1 MEIMTFAFVHD
12 TVSFAGAGADWIGHL
27 LDVSNMAQ
35 APSAA
40 PVDPASAVPLTPI
53 DGAPSSG
60 GIGPSPASDPSVDM
74 SPVSLFMKADIVVK
88 TVMGILLFASFWS
101 WAIILGKW
109 LRLSGVRSQADKF
122 EQLFWSGRSLDDV
135 YATLQTRHDHHPMA
149 HVFVSA
155 MREWKRSF
163 EGGPVT
169 TGLLPSVK
177 DRITKVMNV
186 TIGRELTRLE
196 SSLGFLATVGT
207 NATFIGLFGTVWGI
221 MNSFRQIAASH
232 DTSLAVVAPGIA
244 EALFATAM
252 GLVAAIP
259 ASVAYNHLAT
269 SVNHIAARLEGFA
282 EEFSA
287 ILSRQ
292 LDEKAR

>member
-1 MEIMTFAFVHD
+1 MEFSALALVHD
-12 TVSFAGAGADWIGHL
+12 LEAFAKPLMALVDSLTSFTDA
-27 LDVSNMAQ
+27 VQ
-35 APSAA
+35 APNAA
-40 PVDPASAVPLTPI
+40 PVDPMPETIPLDAPEGGREASPGAV
-53 DGAPSSG
+53 GA
-60 GIGPSPASDPSVDM
+60 ALDM
-74 SPVSLFMKADIVVK
+74 SPWALFMKADIVVK
-88 TVMGILLFASFWS
+88 GVMGILLLASVWS
-101 WAIILGKW
+101 WAIIIGKW
-109 LRLSGVRSQADKF
+109 MRLGSVRAQAERF

-135 YATLQTRHDHHPMA
+135 YQSLQSRSEHHPMA
-149 HVFVSA
+149 HVFVAA

-163 EGGPVT
+163 ETGPVS

-177 DRITKVMNV
+177 DRINKVMNV
-186 TIGRELTRLE
+186 TISREITRLE
-196 SSLGFLATVGT
+196 SSLGFLATVGV

-221 MNSFRQIAASH
+221 MNSFRHIAASQ

-259 ASVAYNHLAT
+259 ASMAYNHFST
-269 SVNHIAARLEGFA
+269 SVGRMAARLEGFSD
-282 EEFSA
+282 EFAA

>member
-1 MEIMTFAFVHD
+1 MEFTALVSLPDVAAFAKPLLA
-12 TVSFAGAGADWIGHL
+12 FADHL
-27 LDVSNMAQ
+27 THLASNVQ
-35 APSAA
+35 APNAAPVDPIPSAA
-40 PVDPASAVPLTPI
+40 PVAPIELTKSEAGDAVVI
-53 DGAPSSG
+53 
-60 GIGPSPASDPSVDM
+60 DM
-74 SPVSLFMKADIVVK
+74 SPLTLFMKADIVVK
-88 TVMGILLFASFWS
+88 AVMGVLLFCSFWS
-101 WAIILGKW
+101 WAIIIGKW
-109 LRLSGVRSQADKF
+109 LRLGSVRSKADRF
-122 EQLFWSGRSLDDV
+122 EQMFWSGRSLDDV
-135 YATLQTRHDHHPMA
+135 YATLQARSEQHPMA
-149 HVFVSA
+149 HVFVAA

-163 EGGPVT
+163 EMGPVS

-177 DRITKVMNV
+177 DRISRVMNV
-186 TIGRELTRLE
+186 TIGREITRLE
-196 SSLGFLATVGT
+196 SSLGFLATVGV

-259 ASVAYNHLAT
+259 ASVAYNHLST
-269 SVNHIAARLEGFA
+269 SVSRIAARLEGFSD
-282 EEFSA
+282 EFAA

>member
-1 MEIMTFAFVHD
+1 MDFSTLAVVHE
-12 TVSFAGAGADWIGHL
+12 AHQALGAVVDAIAALTQQGHDL
-27 LDVSNMAQ
+27 Q

-40 PVDPASAVPLTPI
+40 PVDPASAVPLAPPE
-53 DGAPSSG
+53 GAPAASG
-60 GIGPSPASDPSVDM
+60 APGTPAGEIDM
-74 SPVSLFMKADIVVK
+74 SPIGLFMKADIVVK
-88 TVMGILLFASFWS
+88 SVMGILLLASFWS

-109 LRLSGVRSQADKF
+109 MRLSAVSAQADKF
-122 EQLFWSGRSLDDV
+122 EQLFWSGRSLEDV
-135 YATLQTRHDHHPMA
+135 YAALQSRQDHHPMA
-149 HVFVSA
+149 HVFVAA

-163 EGGPVT
+163 EAGPVT
-169 TGLLPSVK
+169 SGLLPSLK
-177 DRITKVMNV
+177 DRIAKVMNV

-196 SSLGFLATVGT
+196 SSLGFLATVGV

-259 ASVAYNHLAT
+259 ASVAYNHLSS
-269 SVNHIAARLEGFA
+269 SVNRIAGRLEGFA
-282 EEFSA
+282 EEFAA

>member
-1 MEIMTFAFVHD
+1 MEFAALAAVNDAIPFLKPLIAFADHL
-12 TVSFAGAGADWIGHL
+12 THFAGVQGPDAAPVGPP
-27 LDVSNMAQ
+27 
-35 APSAA
+35 PSAA
-40 PVDPASAVPLTPI
+40 PLQPINVTTVGDQSAA
-53 DGAPSSG
+53 GSG
-60 GIGPSPASDPSVDM
+60 VDM
-74 SPVSLFMKADIVVK
+74 SPLTLFMKADIVVK
-88 TVMGILLFASFWS
+88 GVMAILLIASFWS

-109 LRLSGVRSQADKF
+109 MRVGGVRRQADKF
-122 EQLFWSGRSLDDV
+122 EQLFWSGRSLDDL
-135 YATLQTRHDHHPMA
+135 YATLNARNEGHPMA
-149 HVFVSA
+149 HVFVA
-155 MREWKRSF
+155 GMREWKRSF
-163 EGGPVT
+163 EMGPVA

-177 DRITKVMNV
+177 DRINRVMNV
-186 TIGRELTRLE
+186 TIGREITRLE
-196 SSLGFLATVGT
+196 SSLGFLATVGV

-259 ASVAYNHLAT
+259 ASVAYNHLSS
-269 SVNHIAARLEGFA
+269 SVGRIAGRLESFSDEFA
-282 EEFSA
+282 S

>member
-1 MEIMTFAFVHD
+1 
-12 TVSFAGAGADWIGHL
+12 
-27 LDVSNMAQ
+27 
-35 APSAA
+35 
-40 PVDPASAVPLTPI
+40 
-53 DGAPSSG
+53 
-60 GIGPSPASDPSVDM
+60 M
-74 SPVSLFMKADIVVK
+74 SPWGLFMKADIVVK
-88 TVMGILLFASFWS
+88 SVMGILLLLSVWS
-101 WAIILGKW
+101 WAIIIGKW
-109 LRLSGVRSQADKF
+109 ARLSAVRNQADRF
-122 EQLFWSGRSLDDV
+122 EQTFWSGRSLDDV
-135 YATLQTRHDHHPMA
+135 FTSLQARQDHHPMA
-149 HVFVSA
+149 QVFVAA

-163 EGGPVT
+163 EAGPVN

-177 DRITKVMNV
+177 DRINKVMNV

-196 SSLGFLATVGT
+196 SSLGFLATVGV

-232 DTSLAVVAPGIA
+232 DTSLAIVAPGIA

-259 ASVAYNHLAT
+259 ASIAYNHLSA
-269 SVNHIAARLEGFA
+269 SVNRIAARLEGFA

>member
-1 MEIMTFAFVHD
+1 MDFSAIAFAHD
-12 TVSFAGAGADWIGHL
+12 AAAAIDTLSHALSHL
-27 LDVSNMAQ
+27 FDVTNSAQQPAPAPLDA

-40 PVDPASAVPLTPI
+40 PLTPI
-53 DGAPSSG
+53 DVTQTGGEGAASG
-60 GIGPSPASDPSVDM
+60 SSVDM
-74 SPVSLFMKADIVVK
+74 SPLALFMKADIVVK
-88 TVMGILLFASFWS
+88 SVMGMLLLASFWS

-109 LRLSGVRSQADKF
+109 IRLSTVRGQADKF
-122 EQLFWSGRSLDDV
+122 EQLFWSGRSLDEV
-135 YATLQTRHDHHPMA
+135 YATLQTRQDHHPMA

-163 EGGPVT
+163 EMGPVAI
-169 TGLLPSVK
+169 GLLPGVK

-186 TIGRELTRLE
+186 TINRELTRLE
-196 SSLGFLATVGT
+196 SSLGFLATVGA
-207 NATFIGLFGTVWGI
+207 NATFIGVFGTVWGI
-221 MNSFRQIAASH
+221 MNSFRQIALSN

-259 ASVAYNHLAT
+259 ASVAYNNLAS
-269 SVNHIAARLEGFA
+269 SVNRMASRLEGFA

>member
-1 MEIMTFAFVHD
+1 MEFSALTSLPDVAAFAKPLLA
-12 TVSFAGAGADWIGHL
+12 FADHL
-27 LDVSNMAQ
+27 THLASNVQ

-40 PVDPASAVPLTPI
+40 PVDPIPSAAPVAPIELTK
-53 DGAPSSG
+53 AEG
-60 GIGPSPASDPSVDM
+60 GDTTSAIIDM
-74 SPVSLFMKADIVVK
+74 SPLTLFMKADIVVK
-88 TVMGILLFASFWS
+88 IVMGILLFCSFWS

-109 LRLSGVRSQADKF
+109 MRLGSVRAQADKF
-122 EQLFWSGRSLDDV
+122 EQMFWSGRSLDDV
-135 YATLQTRHDHHPMA
+135 YATLQARSEQHPMA
-149 HVFVSA
+149 HVFVAA

-163 EGGPVT
+163 EMGPVS

-177 DRITKVMNV
+177 DRISRVMNV
-186 TIGRELTRLE
+186 TIGREIARLE
-196 SSLGFLATVGT
+196 SSLGFLATVGV

-259 ASVAYNHLAT
+259 ASVAYNHLST
-269 SVNHIAARLEGFA
+269 SVGRIANRLEGFSD
-282 EEFSA
+282 EFSA

>member
-1 MEIMTFAFVHD
+1 MDFSALAFVD
-12 TVSFAGAGADWIGHL
+12 DIAVAAKTVIAFVDHL
-27 LDVSNMAQ
+27 AHVAPSLQPDAAPVGPP
-35 APSAA
+35 PSAA
-40 PVDPASAVPLTPI
+40 PI
-53 DGAPSSG
+53 
-60 GIGPSPASDPSVDM
+60 SPVEIVKTGEAATNALVDM
-74 SPVSLFMKADIVVK
+74 SPVALFMKADIVVK
-88 TVMGILLFASFWS
+88 AVMGILLFASFWS

-109 LRLSGVRSQADKF
+109 MRLGSVRGQAEKF
-122 EQLFWSGRSLDDV
+122 EQMFWSGRSLDEV
-135 YATLQTRHDHHPMA
+135 YATIQARNEHHPLA
-149 HVFVSA
+149 NVFVAA
-155 MREWKRSF
+155 MREWKRSH
-163 EGGPVT
+163 EAGPVSA
-169 TGLLPSVK
+169 GLLPSVK
-177 DRITKVMNV
+177 DRIAKVMNV

-196 SSLGFLATVGT
+196 SSLGFLATVGV

-259 ASVAYNHLAT
+259 ASIAYNHLST
-269 SVNHIAARLEGFA
+269 GVNRVAARLEGFSD
-282 EEFSA
+282 EFAA

>member
-1 MEIMTFAFVHD
+1 MEFSTLALVHDAAAFAKPLLAFVDQLTHFGD
-12 TVSFAGAGADWIGHL
+12 SVQGPSAAPIGP
-27 LDVSNMAQ
+27 

-40 PVDPASAVPLTPI
+40 PLEPITVTQSGDQPAGTGL
-53 DGAPSSG
+53 
-60 GIGPSPASDPSVDM
+60 DM

-88 TVMGILLFASFWS
+88 GVMAVLLLASFWS

-109 LRLSGVRSQADKF
+109 MRVGGVRRQAEKF
-122 EQLFWSGRSLDDV
+122 EQAFWSGRSLDDL
-135 YATLQTRHDHHPMA
+135 YAQMQARNEHHPMA
-149 HVFVSA
+149 HVFVA
-155 MREWKRSF
+155 GMREWKRSF
-163 EGGPVT
+163 EAGNVAA
-169 TGLLPSVK
+169 GLIPSVK
-177 DRITKVMNV
+177 DRIHRIMNV
-186 TIGRELTRLE
+186 TIGREITRLE
-196 SSLGFLATVGT
+196 SSLGFLATVGV

-259 ASVAYNHLAT
+259 ASVAYNHLSD
-269 SVNHIAARLEGFA
+269 SVGRIAARLEAFSD
-282 EEFSA
+282 EFSS

-292 LDEKAR
+292 LDERAR

>member
-1 MEIMTFAFVHD
+1 MEFSTLALVHDAAAFVKPLL
-12 TVSFAGAGADWIGHL
+12 ALADQWTHL
-27 LDVSNMAQ
+27 ADAVQ
-35 APSAA
+35 APDAA
-40 PVDPASAVPLTPI
+40 PVDPAPETIPLAPP
-53 DGAPSSG
+53 DGGPSSADG
-60 GIGPSPASDPSVDM
+60 KGIGEALDM
-74 SPVSLFMKADIVVK
+74 SPLTLFMKADIVVK
-88 TVMGILLFASFWS
+88 AVMGILLFASVWS

-109 LRLSGVRSQADKF
+109 MRLGSVRAQAERF

-135 YATLQTRHDHHPMA
+135 YQSLQARSEHHPMA
-149 HVFVSA
+149 HVFVAA

-163 EGGPVT
+163 ETGPVS

-177 DRITKVMNV
+177 DRIHKVMNV
-186 TIGRELTRLE
+186 TISREITRLE
-196 SSLGFLATVGT
+196 SSLGFLATVGV

-221 MNSFRQIAASH
+221 MNSFRSIAASH

-252 GLVAAIP
+252 GLLAAIP
-259 ASVAYNHLAT
+259 ASIAYNHLST
-269 SVNHIAARLEGFA
+269 SVGRIASRLEGFSD
-282 EEFSA
+282 EFAA

>member
-1 MEIMTFAFVHD
+1 MEFSALTSLPDVAAFAKPLLA
-12 TVSFAGAGADWIGHL
+12 FADHL
-27 LDVSNMAQ
+27 THLASNVQ

-40 PVDPASAVPLTPI
+40 PVDPIPSAAPVAPIELTKTE
-53 DGAPSSG
+53 G
-60 GIGPSPASDPSVDM
+60 GDATSAIIDM
-74 SPVSLFMKADIVVK
+74 SPLTLFMKADIVVK
-88 TVMGILLFASFWS
+88 IVMGILLFCSFWS

-109 LRLSGVRSQADKF
+109 MRLGSVRAQADKF
-122 EQLFWSGRSLDDV
+122 EQMFWSGRSLDDV
-135 YATLQTRHDHHPMA
+135 YATLQARSEQHPMA
-149 HVFVSA
+149 HVFVAA

-163 EGGPVT
+163 EMGPVS

-177 DRITKVMNV
+177 DRISRVMNV
-186 TIGRELTRLE
+186 TIGREIARLE
-196 SSLGFLATVGT
+196 SSLGFLATVGV

-259 ASVAYNHLAT
+259 ASVAYNHLST
-269 SVNHIAARLEGFA
+269 SVGRIANRLEGFSD
-282 EEFSA
+282 EFSA

>member
-1 MEIMTFAFVHD
+1 MEILTFANAYD
-12 TVSFAGAGADWIGHL
+12 AISFAASMADHASHW
-27 LDVSNMAQ
+27 LDIANSVQ
-35 APSAA
+35 VPDAA
-40 PVDPASAVPLTPI
+40 PVDPASTIPL
-53 DGAPSSG
+53 APPEG
-60 GIGPSPASDPSVDM
+60 SPESYAKPNAAAEALDM
-74 SPVSLFMKADIVVK
+74 SPISLFMKADIVVK
-88 TVMGILLFASFWS
+88 SVMAILLLASFWS

-109 LRLSGVRSQADKF
+109 TRLSSVRAQADKF

-163 EGGPVT
+163 EAGPVT
-169 TGLLPSVK
+169 SGLLPSVK

-186 TIGRELTRLE
+186 SIGREITRLE
-196 SSLGFLATVGT
+196 SSLGFLATVGV

-221 MNSFRQIAASH
+221 MNSFRQIAASQ

-259 ASVAYNHLAT
+259 ASVAYNHLSA
-269 SVNHIAARLEGFA
+269 SVNRIASRLESFA

>member
-1 MEIMTFAFVHD
+1 MAKPLLAFAD
-12 TVSFAGAGADWIGHL
+12 HL
-27 LDVSNMAQ
+27 THLASNVQ

-40 PVDPASAVPLTPI
+40 PVDPIPSAAPVAPIELTK
-53 DGAPSSG
+53 SEG
-60 GIGPSPASDPSVDM
+60 GDAVAIDM
-74 SPVSLFMKADIVVK
+74 SPWTLFMKADIVVK
-88 TVMGILLFASFWS
+88 SVMGILLFCSFWS

-109 LRLSGVRSQADKF
+109 MRLGSVRAQADKF
-122 EQLFWSGRSLDDV
+122 EQMFWSGRSLDDV
-135 YATLQTRHDHHPMA
+135 YATLQARSEQHPMA
-149 HVFVSA
+149 HVFVAA

-163 EGGPVT
+163 EMGPVA

-177 DRITKVMNV
+177 DRISRVMNV
-186 TIGRELTRLE
+186 TIGREIARLE
-196 SSLGFLATVGT
+196 SSLGFLATVGV

-259 ASVAYNHLAT
+259 ASVAYNHLST
-269 SVNHIAARLEGFA
+269 SVGRIANRLEGFSD
-282 EEFSA
+282 EFSA

>member
-1 MEIMTFAFVHD
+1 MEISALAFAQDAQAIFHALV
-12 TVSFAGAGADWIGHL
+12 TSAERL
-27 LDVSNMAQ
+27 LDFANSVQ
-35 APSAA
+35 QPAPA
-40 PVDPASAVPLTPI
+40 PLDAPPSAVPLDPI
-53 DGAPSSG
+53 EITRTGGAEPSG
-60 GIGPSPASDPSVDM
+60 TEIDM
-74 SPVSLFMKADIVVK
+74 SPLAMFMKADIVIK
-88 TVMGILLFASFWS
+88 GVMGILLLASFWS
-101 WAIILGKW
+101 WAIIVGKW
-109 LRLSGVRSQADKF
+109 IRLTTVRAQAEKF

-135 YATLQTRHDHHPMA
+135 YATLQTKHDHHPMA

-163 EGGPVT
+163 EAGPVSS
-169 TGLLPSVK
+169 GLLPSVK
-177 DRITKVMNV
+177 DRIAKVMNV

-196 SSLGFLATVGT
+196 SSLGFLATVGV

-221 MNSFRQIAASH
+221 MNSFSQIAASH

-259 ASVAYNHLAT
+259 ASIGYNHLST
-269 SVNHIAARLEGFA
+269 SVNRIASRLEGFS
-282 EEFSA
+282 EEFAA

>member
-1 MEIMTFAFVHD
+1 MEIWT
-12 TVSFAGAGADWIGHL
+12 FAGAHDVASLISAGIDTINHM
-27 LDVSNMAQ
+27 LDVSNLAQ

-40 PVDPASAVPLTPI
+40 PVDPATAVPLTPMGPGPVG
-53 DGAPSSG
+53 DAAPSGPG
-60 GIGPSPASDPSVDM
+60 GAVVIDM
-74 SPVSLFMKADIVVK
+74 SPVALFLKADIVVK
-88 TVMGILLFASFWS
+88 IVMGILLFCSFWS

-135 YATLQTRHDHHPMA
+135 YATLQTRHDNHPMA

-163 EGGPVT
+163 ESGPVS

-177 DRITKVMNV
+177 DRIAKVMNV

-196 SSLGFLATVGT
+196 SSLGFLATVGV

-259 ASVAYNHLAT
+259 ASVAYNHLST
-269 SVNHIAARLEGFA
+269 SVNRIASRLEGFA
-282 EEFSA
+282 EEFAA

>member
-1 MEIMTFAFVHD
+1 MEFSALSYLPDVAALAKPLFAFADHL
-12 TVSFAGAGADWIGHL
+12 THLAGN
-27 LDVSNMAQ
+27 VQ

-40 PVDPASAVPLTPI
+40 PVDPTPSAAPVAPIELTNTE
-53 DGAPSSG
+53 G
-60 GIGPSPASDPSVDM
+60 GESVVIDM
-74 SPVSLFMKADIVVK
+74 SPWALFMKADIVVK
-88 TVMGILLFASFWS
+88 SVMGVLLFCSFWS

-109 LRLSGVRSQADKF
+109 MRLGRVRAQADKF
-122 EQLFWSGRSLDDV
+122 EQMFWSGRSLDDV
-135 YATLQTRHDHHPMA
+135 YATLQARSEQHPMA
-149 HVFVSA
+149 HVFVAA

-163 EGGPVT
+163 EMGPVA

-177 DRITKVMNV
+177 DRISRVMNV
-186 TIGRELTRLE
+186 TIGREITRLE
-196 SSLGFLATVGT
+196 SSLGFLATVGV

-259 ASVAYNHLAT
+259 ASIAYNHLSA
-269 SVNHIAARLEGFA
+269 SVSRIASRLEGFSD
-282 EEFSA
+282 EFSA

>member
-1 MEIMTFAFVHD
+1 MDIVGFAPAHE
-12 TVSFAGAGADWIGHL
+12 ALWLLGALADML
-27 LDVSNMAQ
+27 SAAADVASAVQ

-40 PVDPASAVPLTPI
+40 PVDPASAIPLTPI
-53 DGAPSSG
+53 GEAAGGAAKAG
-60 GIGPSPASDPSVDM
+60 AEAIDM
-74 SPVSLFMKADIVVK
+74 SPMALFMKADIVVK
-88 TVMGILLFASFWS
+88 SVMGILLLLSVWS
-101 WAIILGKW
+101 WAIIIGKW
-109 LRLSGVRSQADKF
+109 ARLSTVRSQADRF
-122 EQLFWSGRSLDDV
+122 EQTFWSGRSLDDV
-135 YATLQTRHDHHPMA
+135 FTSLQARQDHHPMA
-149 HVFVSA
+149 QVFVAA

-163 EGGPVT
+163 ESGPVN

-177 DRITKVMNV
+177 DRINKVMNV

-196 SSLGFLATVGT
+196 SSLGFLATVGV

-259 ASVAYNHLAT
+259 ASIAYNHLSS
-269 SVNHIAARLEGFA
+269 SVNRIAARLEGFA